1 VARIGDHP
9 RRRTG
14 VPPLEALAWSL
25 RALLAVLAVAAG
37 ACSNAARPVTSPS
50 VPIDLAIVTWNMHI
64 GAGDLP
70 RLLDDLSA
78 GRLTPAVPANY
89 VLLLQEATDGGP
101 YNPAPVARERQLSFV
116 FQPLRLRKGRMVG
129 NVILSTLPLSNVR
142 LFDLPRERV
151 RRGAIIASTVVAGQE
166 LFVVDVHLENRV
178 SLLRGLL
185 FSDGPRGRQ
194 ARALMEV
201 LPAGDGIAGGD
212 LNTWLGPEE
221 PALKAFAARF
231 PDTPTDPLQPTV
243 RDRLILDH
251 LFFDVPDGWQ
261 VRRWSLRDYYGSDH
275 RPVVGVVNAR
285 P

>member
-1 VARIGDHP
+1 MAWIGDHP

-14 VPPLEALAWSL
+14 VSALEALARAL
-25 RALLAVLAVAAG
+25 PALLAVLAVAAG
-37 ACSNAARPVTSPS
+37 ACSNAARPVSSPS
-50 VPIDLAIVTWNMHI
+50 LPIDLAIVTWNMHI

-70 RLLDDLSA
+70 RLVDDLAA

-89 VLLLQEATDGGP
+89 LLLLQEVTDGGP
-101 YNPAPVARERQLSFV
+101 HDPTPVARERQLSFV
-116 FQPLRLRKGRMVG
+116 FQPLRLRKERMVG
-129 NVILSTLPLSNVR
+129 NAILSTLSLSNVR

-151 RRGAIIASTVVAGQE
+151 RRGVIIASTVVAGQE

-194 ARALMEV
+194 ARALMDA
-201 LPAGDGIAGGD
+201 LPPEHGIAGGD

-221 PALKAFAARF
+221 PALKAFTARF

-275 RPVVGVVNAR
+275 RPVVGVVSVQ
-285 P
+285 